1 MNVQSVLDKAA
12 RKVKYQYLIK
22 LLSEKATFPYAV
34 VKGEVLSVLAY
45 GAAGLRHNGDIDV
58 LVDKK
63 DLKALEKILQ
73 MCYNRHTI

>member
-45 GAAGLRHNGDIDV
+45 GESTFR
-58 LVDKK
+58 
-63 DLKALEKILQ
+63 
-73 MCYNRHTI
+73 